1 VLVQLQLSKYYFVSA
16 SIRHVELNLLYVVL
30 VRKRN
35 RGSI

>member
-1 VLVQLQLSKYYFVSA
+1 VLVQPQLSKYYFVSA